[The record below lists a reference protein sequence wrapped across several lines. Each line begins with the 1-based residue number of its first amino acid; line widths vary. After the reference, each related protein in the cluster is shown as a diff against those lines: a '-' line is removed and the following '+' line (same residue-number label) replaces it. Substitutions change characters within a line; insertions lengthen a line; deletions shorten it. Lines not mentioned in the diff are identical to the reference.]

1 VMGQGQSLFNQTN
14 NAKPWTSNVNAPMH
28 AWQSRGLQSI
38 YNTARKP
45 VPGLRDAQRMVTG
58 LMHNNGMTPQL
69 ENVAG
74 LFGQFANSENGLTN
88 GQSRAAGY
96 MDRFAS
102 GAERGSNPYRQAMLD
117 KARQDSMNSSST
129 SFGGGRYG
137 SNAIG
142 VGVGKA
148 LGDAQN
154 DLLYQFDESDQNRM
168 LQSQGML
175 GDLYTTGAG
184 QKLQGMQ
191 GMGNIYEGGRSAG
204 LAAAGMLP
212 SLEALRYLGP
222 DKIAQAGQVY
232 TDRAQTERDALI
244 KRYEGQQSGTAG
256 WDALA
261 KYVGAMSGMGKAGST
276 SSQVANPAKRGGFE
290 KVMDVGGQLAGLLGA
305 FI

>member
-1 VMGQGQSLFNQTN
+1 
-14 NAKPWTSNVNAPMH
+14 
-28 AWQSRGLQSI
+28 
-38 YNTARKP
+38 
-45 VPGLRDAQRMVTG
+45 
-58 LMHNNGMTPQL
+58 MHNNGMTPQL

-212 SLEALRYLGP
+212 SLEALRY
-222 DKIAQAGQVY
+222 
-232 TDRAQTERDALI
+232 
-244 KRYEGQQSGTAG
+244 EGQQSGTAG
-256 WDALA
+256 WAALA